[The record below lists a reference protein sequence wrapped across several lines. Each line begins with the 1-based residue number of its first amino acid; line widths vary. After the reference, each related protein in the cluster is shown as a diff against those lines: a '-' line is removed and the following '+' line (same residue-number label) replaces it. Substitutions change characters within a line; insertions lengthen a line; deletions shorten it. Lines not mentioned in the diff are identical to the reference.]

1 MTARSHVY
9 HSLQC
14 MHVQVIH
21 TDLPT
26 TLNAMERTSLEFE
39 ELGRSLNMLSG
50 PIKRAAVPALAVRAV
65 SNNTGDGMRRIAND
79 VTSLTLVRALGTAA
93 CFQQA
98 CQVGANLDAQRTAS
112 SAKR

>member
-1 MTARSHVY
+1 MKHHKDTY
-9 HSLQC
+9 MLL
-14 MHVQVIH
+14 QVIH

-65 SNNTGDGMRRIAND
+65 SNNTGDSMRKIAHD
-79 VTSLTLVRALGTAA
+79 VTSLT
-93 CFQQA
+93 
-98 CQVGANLDAQRTAS
+98 QVISCS
-112 SAKR
+112 SPENYDTLSG

>member
-1 MTARSHVY
+1 MA
-9 HSLQC
+9 L
-14 MHVQVIH
+14 QVIH

-79 VTSLTLVRALGTAA
+79 VTSLT
-93 CFQQA
+93 
-98 CQVGANLDAQRTAS
+98 QVGGHDTVVCWETKDEEQAQT
-112 SAKR
+112 

>member
-1 MTARSHVY
+1 MWLA
-9 HSLQC
+9 L
-14 MHVQVIH
+14 QVIH

-65 SNNTGDGMRRIAND
+65 SNNTGDSMRRIAHD
-79 VTSLTLVRALGTAA
+79 VTALTQVTLVHCQPGSAQATSAELRQLNP
-93 CFQQA
+93 CF
-98 CQVGANLDAQRTAS
+98 GH
-112 SAKR
+112 

>member
-1 MTARSHVY
+1 MHIL
-9 HSLQC
+9 HCLQC
-14 MHVQVIH
+14 MPYTLPQVIH

-65 SNNTGDGMRRIAND
+65 SNNTGDGMRRFAND
-79 VTSLTLVRALGTAA
+79 VTSLT
-93 CFQQA
+93 
-98 CQVGANLDAQRTAS
+98 QVSLLTQS
-112 SAKR
+112 CSFIIH